1 MEESEY
7 RKRFKAR
14 LAFWGVDEKLAQMS
28 ADAAQFEP
36 SADPEDPEAHADD
49 ELSYMADA

>member
-1 MEESEY
+1 MDETEY

-14 LAFWGVDEKLAQMS
+14 LVFWGVDGELAQQS
-28 ADAAQFEP
+28 ADAAEFPP
-36 SADPEDPEAHADD
+36 SAEPESPEAHADD